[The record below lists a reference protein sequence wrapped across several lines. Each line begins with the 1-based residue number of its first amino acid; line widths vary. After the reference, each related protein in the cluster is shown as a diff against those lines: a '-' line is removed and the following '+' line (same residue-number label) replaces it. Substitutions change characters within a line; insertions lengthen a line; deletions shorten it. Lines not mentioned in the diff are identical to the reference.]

1 MASEN
6 SHSESATKPCRTC
19 TDFKS
24 WAKQQKKAL
33 NESSKVNNNS
43 YKEANNKRES
53 MLEDT
58 SQEINPDDRDC
69 PLDRVHLGRK
79 TWGLLHTM
87 AAYYPENPT
96 DNQKAYMKTF
106 LKTLSL
112 LYPCDDCARDFQE
125 ELKKNPPLVSSQHDL
140 AQWMCRLH
148 NSVNDKLNKPKFDCS
163 KVNERWRDGWLDGS
177 CD

>member
-43 YKEANNKRES
+43 YKEVYFYNSIEISILNQIIYKLFIHSQANNKRES

-69 PLDRVHLGRK
+69 PLDRVHLG
-79 TWGLLHTM
+79 L
-87 AAYYPENPT
+87 YYI
-96 DNQKAYMKTF
+96 YMLT
-106 LKTLSL
+106 
-112 LYPCDDCARDFQE
+112 Y
-125 ELKKNPPLVSSQHDL
+125 
-140 AQWMCRLH
+140 M
-148 NSVNDKLNKPKFDCS
+148 
-163 KVNERWRDGWLDGS
+163 
-177 CD
+177 